1 MANTPTSN
9 PVIEGSL
16 LIGADAAI
24 AEMVR
29 QRIPHLRADGFG
41 PCTAFGILHRDVLV
55 GGVVFN
61 NYRKF
66 DIHFTVVM
74 EKVAPV
80 SRDTVRKLFGY
91 AFDQLGVKRITS
103 ITGRKNKKARKALAT
118 LGFREV
124 GVAHRGLDG
133 FEDAVIY
140 EVLKENCKWLRAN
153 EQPRKAV
160 HA

>member
-1 MANTPTSN
+1 LI
-9 PVIEGSL
+9 VEGSL

-24 AEMVR
+24 AELVR
-29 QRIPHLRADGFG
+29 QRIPHLRVDGFG
-41 PCTAFGILHRDVLV
+41 PCTAFGLLHKGELV

-61 NYRKF
+61 NYRRF

-80 SRDTVRKLFGY
+80 SPGTVRKLFGY
-91 AFDQLGVKRITS
+91 AFNQLGVKRITS

-118 LGFREV
+118 LGFREI

-133 FEDAVIY
+133 FEDAFIY
-140 EVLKENCKWLRAN
+140 EMLKENCKWLRAN
-153 EQPRKAV
+153 EQPASTR